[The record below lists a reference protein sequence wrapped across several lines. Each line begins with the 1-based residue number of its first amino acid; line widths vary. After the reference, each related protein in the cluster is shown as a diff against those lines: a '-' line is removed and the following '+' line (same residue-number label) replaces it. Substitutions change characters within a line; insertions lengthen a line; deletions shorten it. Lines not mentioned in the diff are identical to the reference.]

1 MPVLKFDDNEKIIYR
16 YLFPNGKSYIGLTTQ
31 PKNKR
36 NAQHKSC
43 SRNTGNTRFVYNAIR
58 KYGFKNLIY
67 EILDTAENNDELRE
81 KEKAYIFFYNSYYIN
96 GCGYNRTIGGD
107 GGYVF
112 TEEDK
117 QKMSEAHKKR
127 DPDTYKK
134 QGVALS
140 KYYEEHPEAGQK
152 HGIAM
157 SKYYEEHPE
166 QRERASER
174 TIKQFENPEARQQMS
189 EIKKIYYEE
198 HPEAGQKHGDALKKY
213 FEETP
218 GAREKNSEA
227 LKKYFEETPGA
238 RQKCSEAQKKRFE
251 KPGAREK
258 NSEAQ
263 KTRFTK
269 PGAREHLLNKRG
281 KNKPFDVITKDGT
294 FVKTFTYQMEARE
307 YLQKEYH
314 ITSTIKMSEVLSGKR
329 NNSAGFIF
337 KYK

>member
-152 HGIAM
+152 HG
-157 SKYYEEHPE
+157 
-166 QRERASER
+166 
-174 TIKQFENPEARQQMS
+174 
-189 EIKKIYYEE
+189 
-198 HPEAGQKHGDALKKY
+198 DALKKY

-307 YLQKEYH
+307 YLQKEH
-314 ITSTIKMSEVLSGKR
+314 NITSTIGISQVLSGSR
-329 NNSAGFIF
+329 NSSAGFIF